1 MDLITLLVVLFPLSW
16 ACFNLLRSNSSRRKL
31 PPGPYPFP
39 IIGNALQLGQNPHR
53 SLAKLSKTYGP
64 LISLKIGSQT
74 VVVASSPE
82 MAKEVLLTHD
92 HVLSGR
98 TLIAAAEAQD
108 HNINSMA
115 FLPVGDAWRKIRKI
129 CKEQMF
135 STHQLD
141 ISEGLRRAKLQKLR
155 DYVNE
160 CCVSGQAVR
169 IEQAAFTTTLSL
181 MSSTLFS
188 VDFGSYDSNSSTQ
201 EYKEAIQG
209 VMDTVSTPN
218 LVDFFPMLRM
228 IDPQGIKRRAEICL
242 EKLLGIFENIINQ
255 RLESRRNNNN
265 NTGGGLPKEKD
276 MLEALLDL
284 RQGND
289 EYDLSCNDIKHLLFD
304 LFVAGTDTTAVTTEW
319 VMTELLLNPEIM
331 SNAKHELK
339 TVVGDNAE
347 IRESD
352 LSKLSYLQAVI
363 KENFRYHPTG
373 PVLVPHKSE
382 TDVEI
387 NGYIIP
393 KDAQILVNV
402 WAMGRESSL
411 WSNPTSFEP
420 ERFLDN
426 KINMKGQDYKL
437 LPYGSGRRVCP
448 GQPLAHRMLHLIV
461 ATLIH
466 NFDWKFE
473 GIKGKDVNREE
484 KFGMILRKGVP
495 LRAIPIKI

>member
-1 MDLITLLVVLFPLSW
+1 MDLITLLLVLLSLSW
-16 ACFNLLRSNSSRRKL
+16 ACFNFLRSNSSRRNL

-39 IIGNALQLGQNPHR
+39 IIGNVLQLGQNPHQ
-53 SLAKLSKTYGP
+53 SLTKLSKTYGP
-64 LISLKIGSQT
+64 LMSLKVGSQN

-82 MAKEVLLTHD
+82 MAKEVLLKHD

-98 TLIAAAEAQD
+98 TVIAAAEAQD
-108 HNINSMA
+108 HNISSMA
-115 FLPVGDAWRKIRKI
+115 FLPVNDAWRKLRKI
-129 CKEQMF
+129 SREQMF

-141 ISEGLRRAKLQKLR
+141 ISEDLRRAKLKKLR

-160 CCVSGQAVR
+160 CCVSGRSVR

-188 VDFGSYDSNSSTQ
+188 VDFGNYDTNSTQ
-201 EYKEAIQG
+201 EFKHAIQS
-209 VMDTVSTPN
+209 VVDTVSAPN
-218 LVDFFPMLRM
+218 LADFFPTLRM
-228 IDPQGIKRRAEICL
+228 IDPQGIKKRAEVHF

-255 RLESRRNNNN
+255 RLESRKN
-265 NTGGGLPKEKD
+265 NTGGPKKKD
-276 MLEALLDL
+276 MLEALLDI
-284 RQGND
+284 REGSD
-289 EYDLSCNDIKHLLFD
+289 YDLSCNDIKHLLFD
-304 LFVAGTDTTAVTTEW
+304 LFVAGSDTTAVTTEW

-339 TVVGDNAE
+339 IVVGDKAE
-347 IRESD
+347 VQESD
-352 LSKLSYLQAVI
+352 ISKLPYLQAVV
-363 KENFRYHPTG
+363 KENFRFHPTG
-373 PVLVPHKSE
+373 PILIPHKSE

-393 KDAQILVNV
+393 KHTQILVNT

-420 ERFLDN
+420 ERFLD
-426 KINMKGQDYKL
+426 KIDIKSQDYKL
-437 LPYGSGRRVCP
+437 LPFGSGRRVCP

-466 NFDWKFE
+466 NFDWQIE
-473 GIKGKDVNREE
+473 GIKGKDENREE
-484 KFGMILRKGVP
+484 KFGLALRKAVP